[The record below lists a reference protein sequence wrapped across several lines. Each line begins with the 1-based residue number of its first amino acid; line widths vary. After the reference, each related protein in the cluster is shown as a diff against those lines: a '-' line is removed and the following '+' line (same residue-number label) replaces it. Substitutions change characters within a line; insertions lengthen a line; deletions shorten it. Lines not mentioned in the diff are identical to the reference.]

1 MSSVIEFVD
10 VTKTYYMGDNEL
22 QVLKGVT
29 FSVGDNE
36 LIAVMGPSGSGKS
49 TIMNIVGLLDQPS
62 SGEYKLSGQQ
72 VADLDSDSLAKIR
85 NQKIGF
91 VFQSFFLLPRM
102 NAVQNVMLP
111 LSYRGVVG
119 REAHDRAM
127 TMLEK
132 VSMDKHAKHKPHEL
146 SGGQQQRVAIAR
158 ALVGAPEIILADEPT
173 GALDSRIG
181 QEVME
186 LFKSLH
192 RDEHTTL
199 IMITHD
205 PKIGAQCERVIEIQD
220 GRIVAQ

>member
-49 TIMNIVGLLDQPS
+49 TIMNIIGLLDNPS
-62 SGEYKLSGQQ
+62 SGEYKLSGQS

-132 VSMDKHAKHKPHEL
+132 VSMDQHAKHKPHEL

-158 ALVGAPEIILADEPT
+158 ALVGQPEIILADEPT